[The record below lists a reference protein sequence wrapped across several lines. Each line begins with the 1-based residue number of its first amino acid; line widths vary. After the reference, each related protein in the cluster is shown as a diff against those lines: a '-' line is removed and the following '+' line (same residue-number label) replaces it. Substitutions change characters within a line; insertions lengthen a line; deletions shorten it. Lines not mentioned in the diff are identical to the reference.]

1 MDRKVAVSLFFHGFR
16 RKPSISQCCYLIIWF
31 TPPVN
36 YAILIDNKYQ
46 RQDLI
51 KLQFLTLNLERI
63 FKF

>member
-1 MDRKVAVSLFFHGFR
+1 MDLDENLVSLNAV
-16 RKPSISQCCYLIIWF
+16 ILIIGF

-51 KLQFLTLNLERI
+51 NLQYLTLNLERRI